1 MMGHI
6 DKAINYLQLYRLDK
20 NPEYLV
26 MAHREIKR
34 EVKEIKELSLTR
46 ASSTNSSE
54 GGDKAE

>member
-26 MAHREIKR
+26 MAHSEIKR
-34 EVKEIKELSLTR
+34 EVKEIKELSLTK
-46 ASSTNSSE
+46 ASSSNPLE
-54 GGDKAE
+54 RGDKAE